1 MFKKMFVVFT
11 IMFITFTAAKS
22 VRVKTKGIGI
32 GIVLYSTVMAL
43 TTPRRDSAEIL
54 ELLLLAPSRN
64 ATK

>member
-1 MFKKMFVVFT
+1 MLKKMFVVFT
-11 IMFITFTAAKS
+11 IMFITSTAAKS
-22 VRVKTKGIGI
+22 VRVKTKGI

>member
-11 IMFITFTAAKS
+11 IMFITSTAAKS
-22 VRVKTKGIGI
+22 FHVKTKGIGI

-54 ELLLLAPSRN
+54 DSR
-64 ATK
+64 

>member
-1 MFKKMFVVFT
+1 
-11 IMFITFTAAKS
+11 MFITSTAAKS

>member
-1 MFKKMFVVFT
+1 MGMFKKMFVVFT
-11 IMFITFTAAKS
+11 IMFITSTAAKS
-22 VRVKTKGIGI
+22 VRVKTKGI